1 MEMVK
6 LFKKAERKCNV
17 FAVLKCTSDL
27 CHVCFCSN
35 RVLLHG
41 YFFLAL
47 GSLKA
52 LADIICEYPSIHKRY
67 TVKCCGGGR
76 GNVLILETF
85 ALIT

>member
-1 MEMVK
+1 MICVT
-6 LFKKAERKCNV
+6 CV
-17 FAVLKCTSDL
+17 FVLTMSP
-27 CHVCFCSN
+27 SWII
-35 RVLLHG
+35 
-41 YFFLAL
+41 FLAL